1 MLVQGRG
8 MVGSEEEGGSK
19 FSEQLGDL
27 EIPTKVPAGSW
38 INGFAVQER
47 ISGWMPYKFYS
58 LFKFI

>member
-1 MLVQGRG
+1 
-8 MVGSEEEGGSK
+8 MVGSEEDRGSK
-19 FSEQLGDL
+19 FSEQHGDL